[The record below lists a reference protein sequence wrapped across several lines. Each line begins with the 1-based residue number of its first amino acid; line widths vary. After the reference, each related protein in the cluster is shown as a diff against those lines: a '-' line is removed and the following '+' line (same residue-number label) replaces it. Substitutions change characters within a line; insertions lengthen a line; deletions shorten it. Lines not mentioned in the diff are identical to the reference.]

1 MLSKAEGGTKNELH
15 SLEAEADMPLETL
28 LAQYGYVM
36 GGGQGARA
44 DDGDAPDSSGRDQKA
59 KATGQAGSTER
70 PAKRRRTSKGNARTS
85 NPAEGLSKAQ
95 SAAAQDSAAQTS
107 GSQPSDEPESDQRS
121 ADLRDLLDSPEA
133 AAAADSVKSKS
144 RNSPQP
150 GPSKLVDSKSEKG
163 KAALPKQEMDDLG
176 SESQSESEFDS
187 AAGSDAGVDD
197 EQTLEEEER
206 MAEAEGAAQHVGTCM
221 FLSSSWR
228 AEADLQNR

>member
-36 GGGQGARA
+36 GGGQGAGA

-59 KATGQAGSTER
+59 KATGRAGSTER
-70 PAKRRRTSKGNARTS
+70 PAKRRRTSKGNARPS

-95 SAAAQDSAAQTS
+95 SAAAQDSAAQNS

-206 MAEAEGAAQHVGTCM
+206 MAEAEGAAQHVSPCK
-221 FLSSSWR
+221 FLSSSWH
-228 AEADLQNR
+228 AEADLQNI

>member
-1 MLSKAEGGTKNELH
+1 
-15 SLEAEADMPLETL
+15 LEAEADMPLEQL

-36 GGGQGARA
+36 CGSQGTVS
-44 DDGDAPDSSGRDQKA
+44 DDDNDGESPDSSGREQEA
-59 KATGQAGSTER
+59 KATIPAGSTER
-70 PAKRRRTSKGNARTS
+70 PAKRRRTSKGDAHPS

-95 SAAAQDSAAQTS
+95 PAAAQDSAAHNS
-107 GSQPSDEPESDQRS
+107 GSQASGEAESDQSS

-133 AAAADSVKSKS
+133 AAAADSVRSIS

-150 GPSKLVDSKSEKG
+150 GPSKHYQEDTKREKA

-206 MAEAEGAAQHVGTCM
+206 MAEAEGAVQHVSTCM
-221 FLSSSWR
+221 FLQSSWL
-228 AEADLQNR
+228 A